1 MAVCQTVFGWMG
13 VWVGGGE
20 AEKQAGGT
28 VGGPMMRASARQ
40 WQYHSLRC
48 TSSTST
54 TAVPLTALHMPVL
67 PPAVTAVPLSA
78 LNNTPFSPAEPTI
91 FQDCQSGSLDI
102 VCNLIFG

>member
-40 WQYHSLRC
+40 WQ
-48 TSSTST
+48 
-54 TAVPLTALHMPVL
+54 
-67 PPAVTAVPLSA
+67 
-78 LNNTPFSPAEPTI
+78 
-91 FQDCQSGSLDI
+91 
-102 VCNLIFG
+102 